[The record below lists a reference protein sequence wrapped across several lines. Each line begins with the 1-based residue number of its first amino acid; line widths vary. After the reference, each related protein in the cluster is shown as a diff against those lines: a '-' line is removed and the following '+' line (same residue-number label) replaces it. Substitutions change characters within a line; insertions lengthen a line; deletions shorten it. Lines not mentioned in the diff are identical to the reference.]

1 MAIIANLVRAQS
13 RGVRKLSAT
22 QGAITG
28 TGAITTGLTSIDT
41 GGAVATGANSATTIP
56 TNLATITSISG
67 GTVNIAVV
75 AAAAGA
81 NTISRVAENRN
92 AIPPRPGGPL
102 APPTSLRRTPPA
114 PSARP

>member
-41 GGAVATGANSATTIP
+41 GGAVATRANSATTIP

-67 GTVNIAVV
+67 GTLNIAVV

-81 NTISRVAENRN
+81 NPISRGAGNRHRV
-92 AIPPRPGGPL
+92 PPGRRR
-102 APPTSLRRTPPA
+102 ARRPPTPRRPPPPA
-114 PSARP
+114 